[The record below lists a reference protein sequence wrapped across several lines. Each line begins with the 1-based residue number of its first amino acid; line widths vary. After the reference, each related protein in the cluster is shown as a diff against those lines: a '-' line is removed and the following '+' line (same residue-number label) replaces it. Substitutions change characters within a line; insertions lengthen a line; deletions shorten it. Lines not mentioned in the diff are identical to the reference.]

1 MYGVE
6 PFLFALRRTN
16 GQVVEKGA
24 VGTPR
29 EEVLLGDIQGHFAVL
44 VGLVAAP
51 VLGDGHASGPD
62 SRPDIYRTAG
72 LVVWTLTVTVRAS

>member
-51 VLGDGHASGPD
+51 VLGDGH
-62 SRPDIYRTAG
+62 TAG
-72 LVVWTLTVTVRAS
+72 PHHAQRFTAPPGFEVWTFTVTVRAS